1 MPTTTPEP
9 GSLFLFDR
17 PASNTP
23 ALSQEMRDNFT
34 ALARTNI
41 TTDAAFP
48 VDAREGMLR
57 INASD
62 PNDVRLE
69 VALIVA
75 GSLVWRTIAKQLQL
89 AKALPTKLIA
99 DFGAPTNPWVVD
111 HNLGSQPLAQAYNAS
126 WFAFQ
131 VVPQGGPIAAGQ
143 CTVEHPSPNRV
154 IITFAAGAT
163 GHLIV
168 VG

>member
-1 MPTTTPEP
+1 MPTPTPEP
-9 GSLFLFDR
+9 GTLFLFDR

-34 ALARTNI
+34 ALARTHF
-41 TTDAAFP
+41 TTDPAYPA
-48 VDAREGMLR
+48 DAREGMQR
-57 INASD
+57 INALD
-62 PNDVRLE
+62 PNDVKLE

-89 AKALPTKLIA
+89 AKALPTKLIV
-99 DFGAPTNPWVVD
+99 DFAAATNPWVVD
-111 HNLGSQPLAQAYNAS
+111 HNFGSQPLVQAHNAS

-131 VVPQGGPIAAGQ
+131 VVPQGGPIGAGQ